1 MRLLVTG
8 GLGFIGSNFIKWVL
22 KNKYK
27 KIDLLINYDSIT
39 YAADWYS
46 DQEHYDN
53 SKYFFKEG
61 NISNPRQVCYLFS
74 KHKPTH
80 VVNFA
85 AETHV
90 DNSIKNPK
98 PFIETNILGTFT
110 LLEYAKITKIKRFHH
125 ISTDEVYGELGS
137 KGKFKETTPY
147 APRNPYAATKASSDM
162 IVQAYN
168 HTYGVP
174 TTISNC
180 SNNYGSAQHKE
191 KFIPTVIDS
200 ILNNKK
206 IPLYGNGKNIR
217 DWIYVEDHCSALW
230 KILTRGKIGETYNVG
245 ASCEKTNIDVIK
257 AICGILNVDFDA
269 SIEYVKDRAA
279 HDYRYAID
287 ATKIKKELGWK
298 PKHTFIQGLKKT
310 VKYYA

>member
-27 KIDLLINYDSIT
+27 KIDLLVNYDAIT

-46 DQEHYDN
+46 DQEHYDD

-80 VVNFA
+80 VINFA
-85 AETHV
+85 AESHV

-110 LLEYAKITKIKRFHH
+110 LLEYAKITKVKRFHH
-125 ISTDEVYGELGS
+125 ISTDEVYGELGP
-137 KGKFKETTPY
+137 KGSFKETTPY

-180 SNNYGSAQHKE
+180 SNNYGPAQHKE
-191 KFIPTVIDS
+191 KFLPTVIDS

-245 ASCEKTNIDVIK
+245 AGCEKTNIDVIK
-257 AICGILNVDFDA
+257 AICGILNVDFNT
-269 SIEYVKDRAA
+269 SIKYIKDRAA
-279 HDYRYAID
+279 HDYRYAIN

>member
-1 MRLLVTG
+1 MRLLITG
-8 GLGFIGSNFIKWVL
+8 GLGFIGSNFIKWAL

-46 DQEHYDN
+46 DEEYYND

-61 NISNPRQVCYLFS
+61 SISNPRQVCYLFS
-74 KHKPTH
+74 KYQPTH
-80 VVNFA
+80 VINFA
-85 AETHV
+85 AESHV

-110 LLEYAKITKIKRFHH
+110 LLEYAKITKVKRFHH
-125 ISTDEVYGELGS
+125 ISTDEVYGELGPR
-137 KGKFKETTPY
+137 GKFKETTPY

-162 IVQAYN
+162 IVGAYN

-180 SNNYGSAQHKE
+180 SNNYGPAQHKE
-191 KFIPTVIDS
+191 KFIPTVINS
-200 ILNNKK
+200 ILNNEK

-230 KILTRGKIGETYNVG
+230 EILTRGKIGETYNVG
-245 ASCEKTNIDVIK
+245 SNCEKTNIDVIK
-257 AICGILNVDFDA
+257 ALCSILNVDFNT
-269 SIEYVKDRAA
+269 SIEYVKDRAG
-279 HDYRYAID
+279 HDYRYAIN
-287 ATKIKKELGWK
+287 ATKIKKELQWK
-298 PKHTFIQGLKKT
+298 PRHTFIQGLKET